1 MRGSAAVGAVGD
13 YVHASTSKEVHGELV
28 HSEFVAED
36 LGAIFMAARERWE
49 ANSPHERT
57 GRSVQPVEQN
67 RQGVWEWA
75 GGVGGGLGR
84 MAQCYGSGDDGEE
97 SAVWSP
103 YGNHTQVCS
112 RVARLLWGPA
122 GCVVLCVDVL
132 LGVANV
138 FLYVANVL
146 PRVANV

>member
-1 MRGSAAVGAVGD
+1 VRGSAAVGAVGD

-75 GGVGGGLGR
+75 GVVGGDWAEWRSVMGRGMRGRRAPYGLR
-84 MAQCYGSGDDGEE
+84 MA
-97 SAVWSP
+97 
-103 YGNHTQVCS
+103 TT
-112 RVARLLWGPA
+112 RR
-122 GCVVLCVDVL
+122 CVHVL
-132 LGVANV
+132 LGCYGDPQVV
-138 FLYVANVL
+138 WCYVL
-146 PRVANV
+146 TCC